1 VWRIYVSFPAV
12 EEVECFHA
20 VLRKV
25 YFVPTLQILPHFL
38 QEMRGERIVINSEN
52 AKHTPLDPD
61 PADPKNLVPR
71 VLTKRVH

>member
-1 VWRIYVSFPAV
+1 
-12 EEVECFHA
+12 
-20 VLRKV
+20 
-25 YFVPTLQILPHFL
+25 
-38 QEMRGERIVINSEN
+38 MRGERIVINSEN